1 MKKKSKPL
9 AVWWIFL
16 FREFRAVV
24 SFHVANRSYRHVRIS
39 QLNSQDPL
47 TARETEN
54 IQNYAQTF
62 ALVPGAQPFVRNE
75 INLHVNETF
84 NYVKGW
90 GQGLALEKRPKIIC
104 KWAIADNFNIF
115 NSMF

>member
-24 SFHVANRSYRHVRIS
+24 SFHVANRSYPHVRIS

-62 ALVPGAQPFVRNE
+62 ALVPGAQPFVR
-75 INLHVNETF
+75 
-84 NYVKGW
+84 
-90 GQGLALEKRPKIIC
+90 KR
-104 KWAIADNFNIF
+104 D
-115 NSMF
+115 